1 MEQDA
6 RPAEA
11 AAGEPEPEAFDQTA
25 PEASAAGSAG
35 SGEAEGGE
43 AAVLAAMAAAD
54 PEAAADLRAEWGADF
69 AGKLELARRGA
80 QALATP
86 DLVAL
91 LDDSGLGDHPAL
103 IRAAAEIGR
112 RLADPDT
119 APESLEAAD
128 LERLEAEIDRLHG
141 LQTSQPQAYRSE
153 RTQRSLARLYA
164 RRYGQGP
171 LVGEGQRRL

>member
-6 RPAEA
+6 SPAEA
-11 AAGEPEPEAFDQTA
+11 AAGGPEPEASEEA
-25 PEASAAGSAG
+25 VPEASATGSDEAT
-35 SGEAEGGE
+35 EAEGGE
-43 AAVLAAMAAAD
+43 AAVLEAMAAAD
-54 PEAAADLRAEWGADF
+54 PEAAAALRAEWGRDF
-69 AGKLELARRGA
+69 AGNLALARRGA

-164 RRYGQGP
+164 RRYGKGP